1 MIAIVIYLVL
11 INIAAFMLMGNDKAL
26 ARQGKRRVSERRLMT
41 YAAVGGSVGAYLG
54 MRAYRHKTKHAK
66 FYIGLPVLVIAHVV
80 VLVALFRW
88 LLFG

>member
-11 INIAAFMLMGNDKAL
+11 MNIAAFMLMGNDKAL

-41 YAAVGGSVGAYLG
+41 YAAIGGSVGAYLG

-66 FYIGLPVLVIAHVV
+66 FYVGLPVLVIVHVV

>member
-1 MIAIVIYLVL
+1 MIAIIIYLLL

-26 ARQGKRRVSERRLMT
+26 ARQKKRRVSERRLLT

-54 MRAYRHKTKHAK
+54 MRVYRHKTKHAK
-66 FYIGLPVLVIAHVV
+66 FFIGLPVMVIVHVV
-80 VLVALFRW
+80 VLAALFRW

>member
-1 MIAIVIYLVL
+1 MIAIIIYLIL
-11 INIAAFMLMGNDKAL
+11 INIAAFMLMGSDKAL

-66 FYIGLPVLVIAHVV
+66 FFIGLPVLVIVHVV

-88 LLFG
+88 LLFS